1 MLLFK
6 MSNKFYILYNLNYY
20 MEFKSYLEKIN
31 QRNKFLLSIFG
42 KDTIIINPD
51 KLLTEKSVD
60 HEILY
65 FKDKNSE
72 QDLIFVFG
80 FDFFIKGLEEQEFK
94 KNINQN
100 SLNFKIIKAY
110 NQAKIENKI
119 VRVADILNNIQDKN
133 KDSLELNHILRKL
146 LTQAY
151 YLGWDIKKDKNS
163 IDNDYFI
170 EIPENWIFKIKQRFN
185 FDIIST
191 IYEDNNLF
199 MFMNGK
205 NKIIIIFKN
214 KDEFNLLD
222 LESIVY
228 PIIKKIFQI
237 KQINENK

>member
-1 MLLFK
+1 

-42 KDTIIINPD
+42 KDRIIINPD

-65 FKDKNSE
+65 FKDKNLE

-80 FDFFIKGLEEQEFK
+80 FNFFIKGLEEQEFK

-119 VRVADILNNIQDKN
+119 VRIADILNNIQDKN

-163 IDNDYFI
+163 IDSDYFI

-191 IYEDNNLF
+191 IYEDDNLF

-222 LESIVY
+222 LETIIY